1 MTYSPGRLIEST
13 IFSVTQKFYKNGIE
27 IEKGTVLTQ
36 DRIEKNRKLYE
47 YYCNLWTAYP
57 DLFLDLISRSDE
69 KIELYFYQRIFLR
82 ACMRFRYHYCTAPR
96 AFSKTFLSILALFLK
111 CMFQPKSKIFICAP
125 AKSQAAKVAREKMIE
140 IFRYWPLLKKEIVG
154 GDISDLPG
162 NYGKDYVQLTF
173 KNQSVLDVVGAI
185 DTQRGGRRHSGLID
199 EVRDQNGD
207 DINEIVLPLLNVDRR
222 MSNGEVNPYEPHK
235 CQIYMTSASQKS
247 TYAYGRMIELFEQSI
262 ISPKTTFVWGC
273 DVDVPKMHKLISKE
287 FINEIKLSS
296 TFKEESY
303 AREYLSIW
311 SGGSEESWFNY
322 DKLSKYRKLVNPEF
336 QEKSVGGGSFFYLL
350 SVDIGRLSCQ
360 TVVSVFKVFEID
372 GGYRTNLVN
381 IEVLGKT
388 ERERTFERQALD
400 IKRMIQAYRPKEV
413 VIDGNGIGLGIL
425 DEMIKPTRSPDGELF
440 PAYGCFNDDSYKHIQ
455 PKDCQWIIYVIKA
468 NGGLNSKIHSN
479 CYSWIYSG
487 KVQFLIKEQEAKN
500 KLMSTQVGQ
509 KMSIEKR
516 TKRLMPHEMT
526 TRLFDEMANL
536 RLRQTGNALDV
547 NLEQINTRFGK
558 DKFSSFEYGLWRI
571 KELEEDYI
579 KRRTR
584 RTGPRILTFFTEGG

>member
-1 MTYSPGRLIEST
+1 
-13 IFSVTQKFYKNGIE
+13 
-27 IEKGTVLTQ
+27 
-36 DRIEKNRKLYE
+36 
-47 YYCNLWTAYP
+47 
-57 DLFLDLISRSDE
+57 
-69 KIELYFYQRIFLR
+69 
-82 ACMRFRYHYCTAPR
+82 
-96 AFSKTFLSILALFLK
+96 
-111 CMFQPKSKIFICAP
+111 
-125 AKSQAAKVAREKMIE
+125 
-140 IFRYWPLLKKEIVG
+140 
-154 GDISDLPG
+154 
-162 NYGKDYVQLTF
+162 
-173 KNQSVLDVVGAI
+173 
-185 DTQRGGRRHSGLID
+185 
-199 EVRDQNGD
+199 
-207 DINEIVLPLLNVDRR
+207 
-222 MSNGEVNPYEPHK
+222 
-235 CQIYMTSASQKS
+235 
-247 TYAYGRMIELFEQSI
+247 
-262 ISPKTTFVWGC
+262 
-273 DVDVPKMHKLISKE
+273 
-287 FINEIKLSS
+287 
-296 TFKEESY
+296 
-303 AREYLSIW
+303 
-311 SGGSEESWFNY
+311 
-322 DKLSKYRKLVNPEF
+322 
-336 QEKSVGGGSFFYLL
+336 
-350 SVDIGRLSCQ
+350 
-360 TVVSVFKVFEID
+360 
-372 GGYRTNLVN
+372 
-381 IEVLGKT
+381 
-388 ERERTFERQALD
+388 
-400 IKRMIQAYRPKEV
+400 MIQAYRPKEF

-425 DEMIKPTRSPDGELF
+425 DEMIKPTRSSDGELF